1 MQMKIN
7 AARESEQQSLPTLT
21 IVSTTVEESMV
32 KTEKLYICMI
42 FICCYVE
49 KKDYL
54 IENGCLA

>member
-1 MQMKIN
+1 MQQENQNSNPYI
-7 AARESEQQSLPTLT
+7 LLT

-42 FICCYVE
+42 FIFCYVE